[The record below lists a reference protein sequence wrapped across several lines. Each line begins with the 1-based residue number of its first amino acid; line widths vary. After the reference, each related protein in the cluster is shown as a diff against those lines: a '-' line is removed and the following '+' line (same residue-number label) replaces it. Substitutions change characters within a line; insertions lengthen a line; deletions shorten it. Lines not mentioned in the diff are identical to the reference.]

1 MSITGRWVRKRPQE
15 KVLSNRRAAL
25 PDGRL
30 LTIFLRTLAAQLQ
43 AVL

>member
-1 MSITGRWVRKRPQE
+1 MSITDRLAHARPQE
-15 KVLSNRRAAL
+15 KVLANRRAAL